1 MLTSHQSR
9 RLPQPGKAP
18 LQACKCKQSRASD
31 KREWKSHTQPAKP
44 VTKPRIKT
52 RRIEK
57 DSHRALPLIPGGQA
71 RTILRPQPAP
81 TLSSL
86 VSILPI
92 APNTIAIAHLTRR
105 SPKHNRSSTAR
116 LAGMGM
122 GVTCGPPG
130 GVHGWRPRV
139 LGTST
144 SQEDMF
150 RARLLAG
157 ESLALL
163 HGRLIARCALRVRLI
178 QLQPPGIYIALVLAL
193 IGSHGS
199 DALDLVV
206 WCMHR
211 RDMVSPVIHSFL

>member
-1 MLTSHQSR
+1 
-9 RLPQPGKAP
+9 
-18 LQACKCKQSRASD
+18 
-31 KREWKSHTQPAKP
+31 
-44 VTKPRIKT
+44 
-52 RRIEK
+52 
-57 DSHRALPLIPGGQA
+57 
-71 RTILRPQPAP
+71 
-81 TLSSL
+81 
-86 VSILPI
+86 
-92 APNTIAIAHLTRR
+92 
-105 SPKHNRSSTAR
+105 
-116 LAGMGM
+116 MGM

-178 QLQPPGIYIALVLAL
+178 QLQPPGIYIALVLAP

-211 RDMVSPVIHSFL
+211 RDMVSLPFFFYDA

>member
-18 LQACKCKQSRASD
+18 PQACKCKQSRASD

-86 VSILPI
+86 VSTLPI

-105 SPKHNRSSTAR
+105 SPKHTGPLPPGWLAWAWGHMRASWRGTWLATQGAGRIHIPRGHVPGSFVGWRVACVTAR
-116 LAGMGM
+116 PFGRAM
-122 GVTCGPPG
+122 
-130 GVHGWRPRV
+130 HAAR
-139 LGTST
+139 ST
-144 SQEDMF
+144 Y
-150 RARLLAG
+150 
-157 ESLALL
+157 
-163 HGRLIARCALRVRLI
+163 
-178 QLQPPGIYIALVLAL
+178 QLQPPGI
-193 IGSHGS
+193 
-199 DALDLVV
+199 
-206 WCMHR
+206 C
-211 RDMVSPVIHSFL
+211 VST